1 MLPNCLFSTV
11 VPNCP
16 RCQSVLFLLWCQI
29 VLFLLRCQ
37 IVLLYIAV
45 PNCPGAKMSWCLNV
59 LGAKVSSFTL
69 RCQIV
74 LVPNCLVLYC
84 LGAKLTLLPNC
95 LVPNCPVAKLYG
107 AKFPW
112 YRLWLARQIFST
124 LFFSLIFCIFIF
136 ESALEWSKITKYPPW
151 TWYNCTKY
159 VCPLLGYLG
168 LCQVLLIRWA
178 L

>member
-1 MLPNCLFSTV
+1 MLALYIRYKNIFKKIYIPQPSPKCAQTTTVYYLTCKCWLSLSDLIMLPNCLFSTV

-74 LVPNCLVLYC
+74 LVPNCH
-84 LGAKLTLLPNC
+84 GTKL
-95 LVPNCPVAKLYG
+95 
-107 AKFPW
+107 
-112 YRLWLARQIFST
+112 S
-124 LFFSLIFCIFIF
+124 
-136 ESALEWSKITKYPPW
+136 
-151 TWYNCTKY
+151 
-159 VCPLLGYLG
+159 
-168 LCQVLLIRWA
+168 
-178 L
+178 

>member
-1 MLPNCLFSTV
+1 MFTASATNIKDAPGPTDNAIEHVMFDGMISWCRIALLSIWCKIVWCQFVWSKINVVTICL

-16 RCQSVLFLLWCQI
+16 DTKLS
-29 VLFLLRCQ
+29 
-37 IVLLYIAV
+37 
-45 PNCPGAKMSWCLNV
+45 GAILSQCH
-59 LGAKVSSFTL
+59 
-69 RCQIV
+69 IE
-74 LVPNCLVLYC
+74 
-84 LGAKLTLLPNC
+84 LLPNC
-95 LVPNCPVAKLYG
+95 PVPNCPVAKLYG

-136 ESALEWSKITKYPPW
+136 ESALEWSKINKYPPW

-178 L
+178 FLA